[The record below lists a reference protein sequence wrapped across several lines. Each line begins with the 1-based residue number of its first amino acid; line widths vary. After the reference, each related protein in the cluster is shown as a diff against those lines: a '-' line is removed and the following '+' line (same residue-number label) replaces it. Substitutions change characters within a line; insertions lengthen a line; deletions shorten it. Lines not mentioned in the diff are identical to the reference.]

1 MRFRE
6 QRCYDGV
13 DVHAEDARGDA
24 VTVRRLHERAVEVVE
39 DVGFATLLEELRKED
54 LARVFVDGLG
64 GECQE
69 WPARPRPRASSL
81 FSSPQT
87 RLPSVLQRIPDMP
100 FFLFSVLSQCDHN
113 LRRFLL
119 AASFDFAVA
128 RKGHPRPYNEVCFW
142 SLILPHASGN
152 RRVANPTIS
161 IWMKRRATFIV
172 LKPHL
177 RRMAGLLLKDGQ
189 TPLTSGKPSSMFTS
203 PKMPSARFAPQSVAQ
218 RRLARIAAAFRMRT
232 ATMWPRVLEVL
243 PAIMEIAR
251 EVSGFAADQ
260 SGEVRLGAAFS

>member
-1 MRFRE
+1 MSAPAPFLAFFVAANSAGQAYCSASLICRSFFSQSYRSAITTFAGS
-6 QRCYDGV
+6 CC
-13 DVHAEDARGDA
+13 RGGA
-24 VTVRRLHERAVEVVE
+24 K
-39 DVGFATLLEELRKED
+39 G
-54 LARVFVDGLG
+54 
-64 GECQE
+64 
-69 WPARPRPRASSL
+69 PRA
-81 FSSPQT
+81 
-87 RLPSVLQRIPDMP
+87 
-100 FFLFSVLSQCDHN
+100 
-113 LRRFLL
+113 
-119 AASFDFAVA
+119 
-128 RKGHPRPYNEVCFW
+128 PYNEVCFW